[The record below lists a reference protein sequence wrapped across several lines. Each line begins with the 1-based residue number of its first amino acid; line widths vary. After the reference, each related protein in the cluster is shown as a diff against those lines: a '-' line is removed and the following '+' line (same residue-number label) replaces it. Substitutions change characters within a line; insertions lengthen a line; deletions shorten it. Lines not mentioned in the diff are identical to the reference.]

1 MAEITLT
8 FSVEYAEDEE
18 VESALQ
24 PAIED
29 AADQNL
35 HLALSSEWE
44 DESTFVV
51 TAKSPYLAS
60 DELKQYISLPL
71 LAVPG
76 VALIDE

>member
-1 MAEITLT
+1 MAEITLS

-18 VESALQ
+18 VETALR

-35 HLALSSEWE
+35 ALNLSTEWA
-44 DESTFVV
+44 DEATFVV
-51 TAKSPYLAS
+51 TAKSPYLAA
-60 DELKQYISLPL
+60 DELKHYISLPL

-76 VALIDE
+76 VALIEE